1 VFYFVVLLMHLF
13 GVLWS
18 LSHTHIIIFVSE
30 SLRNFPRKTPSGVNP
45 LQPQQQQPIPQSSNQ
60 SGQSS
65 APMTA
70 VQAAASANGDATSHN
85 SLNCGPSTSAPSPS
99 VAGLLQNS
107 MNSRQDHPINNT
119 NGSPYNSGGNTAIPK
134 VSPTNSLQS
143 NPSTSFPSPIPT
155 SSNQNM
161 MLAPQ
166 NTNQLSSP
174 TTSSSIPPMQPPATR
189 LQEPESSESQSSV
202 QRILHDLM
210 MSTQVNDVGQSG
222 NDVKRSNGLTHGVN
236 GVNCLAGSAVTNNSG
251 MGFGGMGRLG
261 HGMRGAMAN
270 NAMAVIGRIGM
281 NHGAHDLSQLGQLQQ
296 QQQHDI
302 GNQLLGGP
310 RSTNSFNNSQYDW
323 KPSQ

>member
-1 VFYFVVLLMHLF
+1 MHLF

-134 VSPTNSLQS
+134 VSSTSSLQS
-143 NPSTSFPSPIPT
+143 NPPTSFPSPIPT

-161 MLAPQ
+161 MPA
-166 NTNQLSSP
+166 
-174 TTSSSIPPMQPPATR
+174 PPMQPPATR

-210 MSTQVNDVGQSG
+210 LSTQVNGVGQSG

-251 MGFGGMGRLG
+251 MGGMGFGGMGRLG

-270 NAMAVIGRIGM
+270 NAMAVGGRIGM

-310 RSTNSFNNSQYDW
+310 RSTNSFNNIQYDW